1 MARGYIYRRPVK
13 RSHYSNFRRN
23 LLIFFAA
30 VVAVAAGLYFILSSL
45 HQPDQSATSAE
56 TNTQITG
63 NLTTFTNDYFQ
74 FQDTGTW
81 VLDKHDSSAGRI
93 VYHKF
98 LKNVLQDELI
108 VYINQTPIPLYIETP
123 RVLPIRIINDNKLE
137 GTNVSNPCVSQYA
150 KGELHK
156 VKEVTISGALMLCD
170 PDATDYYVILSEIG
184 DDYTLNMKRANGQP
198 ISFVITYKDNG
209 LSPQPDSIMSIASSF
224 KTR

>member
-23 LLIFFAA
+23 LFMFIAA
-30 VVAVAAGLYFILSSL
+30 VVAVGIIAYLLLSGL
-45 HQPDQSATSAE
+45 HQKDQGVTSAT
-56 TNTQITG
+56 TNTQVNG

-74 FQDTGTW
+74 FQDSGTW
-81 VLDKHDSSAGRI
+81 VLSKHDSSSNRI

-108 VYINQTPIPLYIETP
+108 VYINQTPYPLLIEAP
-123 RVLPIRIINDNKLE
+123 RVLPVRMINDNRL
-137 GTNVSNPCVSQYA
+137 TATVVSNPCVSQYA

-170 PDATDYYVILSEIG
+170 PDSTEYYVILSEIG
-184 DDYTLNMKRANGQP
+184 GDYTLNMKRPSGKP
-198 ISFVITYKDNG
+198 INFVVTYKDVG
-209 LSPQPDSIMSIASSF
+209 LDPQPDSILSIASTF

>member
-23 LLIFFAA
+23 LVIFFAA
-30 VVAVAAGLYFILSSL
+30 VIALGVIAYFILSGL
-45 HQPDQSATSAE
+45 HQPNLGATSSV
-56 TNTQITG
+56 TNTQVTG

-81 VLDKHDSSAGRI
+81 VLDKKDSSASRV

-98 LKNVLQDELI
+98 LKNVLENELI

-123 RVLPIRIINDNKLE
+123 RVLPVHIINDNRLSA
-137 GTNVSNPCVSQYA
+137 NSVSNPCVSQYA

-170 PDATDYYVILSEIG
+170 PDSTDYFVILSEIG
-184 DDYTLNMKRANGQP
+184 GDYTLNMKRSSGKP
-198 ISFVITYKDNG
+198 ISFVITYKDVG
-209 LSPQPDSIMSIASSF
+209 LNPQPDSILSIASTF

>member
-23 LLIFFAA
+23 LIIFIAA
-30 VVAVAAGLYFILSSL
+30 VIAVGVIAYLLLSGL
-45 HQPDQSATSAE
+45 HQKDQGVTSAA
-56 TNTQITG
+56 TNTQVNG

-81 VLDKHDSSAGRI
+81 VLSKHDSSSNRI
-93 VYHKF
+93 VYNKY
-98 LKNVLQDELI
+98 LKNVLQAELI
-108 VYINQTPIPLYIETP
+108 VYINQTPYPLLIEVP
-123 RVLPIRIINDNKLE
+123 RVLPVRMINENRL
-137 GTNVSNPCVSQYA
+137 TATTVSNPCVSQYA

-170 PDATDYYVILSEIG
+170 PDATNYSVILSEIG
-184 DDYTLNMKRANGQP
+184 GDYTLNMKRPNGKP
-198 ISFVITYKDNG
+198 ISFVITYKDDG
-209 LSPQPDSIMSIASSF
+209 LDPQPDSILSIASTF